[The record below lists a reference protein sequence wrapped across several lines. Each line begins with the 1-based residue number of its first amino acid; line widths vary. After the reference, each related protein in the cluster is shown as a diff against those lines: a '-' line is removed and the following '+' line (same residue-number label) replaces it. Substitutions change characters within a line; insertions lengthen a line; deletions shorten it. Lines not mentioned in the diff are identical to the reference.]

1 VLWVLIRV
9 RERVVQLWVGQAA
22 LVVRTRE
29 CEEGGL
35 AAGEFVERRPGQTAF
50 CTWPPFRQRVQ
61 TYARVGLPC
70 SKTRTRWRFGLKRRF
85 VATIE

>member
-1 VLWVLIRV
+1 MLIRV
-9 RERVVQLWVGQAA
+9 RKRVVQLRIREAA
-22 LVVRTRE
+22 LVMGAGQR
-29 CEEGGL
+29 EEGGFS
-35 AAGEFVERRPGQTAF
+35 AGEFVERRPAQTAF
-50 CTWPPFRQRVQ
+50 CTLPPFRQRVQ